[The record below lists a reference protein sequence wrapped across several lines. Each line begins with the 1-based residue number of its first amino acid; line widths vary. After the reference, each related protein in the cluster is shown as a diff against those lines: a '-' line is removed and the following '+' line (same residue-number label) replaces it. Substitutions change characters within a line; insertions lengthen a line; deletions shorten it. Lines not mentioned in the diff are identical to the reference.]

1 MKLFAFHYN
10 NYYEGRR
17 IYLILAETSIEAEDV
32 LFKEADDAYIKDE
45 ETDIDYID
53 EISLDKAGLIMRC

>member
-1 MKLFAFHYN
+1 MKLFAFNCN
-10 NYYEGRR
+10 NYYEGRKT
-17 IYLILAETSIEAEDV
+17 YLILAETSVEAEEI
-32 LFKEADDAYIKDE
+32 LQKEDDTYIKDE